1 MKAQHYIKK
10 VKESKEFKEFIKSD
24 PKAYLC
30 SVFFVRDFT
39 EGKNETQVDF
49 FSPKKKKIISF
60 KAEGRIE
67 KMLDKKAQ
75 TLENKKFIP
84 KELKEITKIDVDE
97 IKSTLQDEMHNREMT
112 YTIEKVLAFLTTMD
126 EKPVWNCTGFL
137 AGLGLLQAHVDD
149 ETNTVLFMD
158 KKSLFDMIKFTG
170 QGMAGLGAGSGPS
183 LGVAGAPTGLGGVQA
198 QPNMEANFQQAGKRP
213 AIKIVTEDEFK
224 KAIKTQKEEAEKA
237 EKSEKKAKKK

>member
-10 VKESKEFKEFIKSD
+10 VKESKEFKDFIKSD
-24 PKAYLC
+24 SKAYLC

-49 FSPKKKKIISF
+49 YSPKKKKIISF
-60 KAEGRIE
+60 NAEGKIE
-67 KMLDKKAQ
+67 KALDKTAK
-75 TLENKKFIP
+75 TLGNKKFIP
-84 KELKEITKIDVDE
+84 KELKEMTKIDIDE
-97 IKSTLQDEMHNREMT
+97 IKSTLQDEMHNRDMA

-126 EKPVWNCTGFL
+126 DKPIWNCTGFL

-170 QGMAGLGAGSGPS
+170 QGMAGGLGAGPGLP
-183 LGVAGAPTGLGGVQA
+183 GADGAGNVPVQPMQPQIA
-198 QPNMEANFQQAGKRP
+198 QQPNGKKP
-213 AIKIVTEDEFK
+213 TIKIVTEDELK
-224 KAIKTQKEEAEKA
+224 KMIEAQKKEAEKT
-237 EKSEKKAKKK
+237 EKTEKQDKKIKKK